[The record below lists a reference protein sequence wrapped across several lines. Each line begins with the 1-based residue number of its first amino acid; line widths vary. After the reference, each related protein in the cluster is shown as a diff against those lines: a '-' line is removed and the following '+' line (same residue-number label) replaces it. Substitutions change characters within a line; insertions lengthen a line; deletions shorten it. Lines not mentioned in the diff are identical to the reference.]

1 LAYAQLVSLPRFGCP
16 AIDFQTGPKGWSQF
30 VSSSVSDTS
39 AENTEGQA
47 DRLLAEAKGGGEEQL
62 GKLLTLYRN
71 YLTILATTQLD
82 ARLRRR
88 ISPSDL
94 VQEAMLGAYRDFG
107 KFRGNTERELLAWLR
122 QILINCLHH
131 AYEAHIQ
138 AGRRDIR
145 REISLD
151 DMNRAMDRSVIRLA
165 HVLADRGP
173 SPSAPA
179 RERERSVALADQLA
193 RLKSDDRDVIV
204 LRNLQGLSFE
214 EVAERM
220 GRKPGAVRM
229 LWLRAIERF
238 RQVYQVDVFGTEE

>member
-1 LAYAQLVSLPRFGCP
+1 MAGSKSACFSNGANVVNSGVTE
-16 AIDFQTGPKGWSQF
+16 TGAESQEGW
-30 VSSSVSDTS
+30 T
-39 AENTEGQA
+39 

-94 VQEAMLGAYRDFG
+94 VQEAMLGAYRDFT
-107 KFRGNTERELLAWLR
+107 KFRGNSERELLAWLR

-145 REISLD
+145 RDVTLD
-151 DMNRAMDRSVIRLA
+151 DMNRALDRSVVRLA
-165 HVLADRGP
+165 HVLADQGP
-173 SPSAPA
+173 SPSGPA
-179 RERERSVALADQLA
+179 RERERAVAIADQLA
-193 RLKSDDRDVIV
+193 KLRPDDRDVIV

-214 EVAERM
+214 EIAARMER
-220 GRKPGAVRM
+220 KA
-229 LWLRAIERF
+229 
-238 RQVYQVDVFGTEE
+238 

>member
-1 LAYAQLVSLPRFGCP
+1 MSG
-16 AIDFQTGPKGWSQF
+16 
-30 VSSSVSDTS
+30 SSTTKSGAGDAGVE
-39 AENTEGQA
+39 A
-47 DRLLAEAKGGGEEQL
+47 LLHRARHGDEHEL
-62 GKLLTLYRN
+62 GRLLTLYRN

-88 ISPSDL
+88 VSPSDL

-107 KFRGNTERELLAWLR
+107 KFRGGSERELLAWLR

-145 REISLD
+145 REVSLD
-151 DMNRAMDRSVIRLA
+151 DMKRALDRSVVRLA
-165 HVLADRGP
+165 HVLADQGP
-173 SPSAPA
+173 SPSEPA
-179 RERERSVALADQLA
+179 RDRERAVAIADQLA
-193 RLKSDDRDVIV
+193 KLRPDDRDVIV

-238 RQVYQVDVFGTEE
+238 RQVYEAPE

>member
-1 LAYAQLVSLPRFGCP
+1 MAVLPRIKGRTQGLSSG
-16 AIDFQTGPKGWSQF
+16 DSMTG
-30 VSSSVSDTS
+30 SSSTANCGDEAARSLLLGARTGD
-39 AENTEGQA
+39 EQQLG
-47 DRLLAEAKGGGEEQL
+47 RLLQL
-62 GKLLTLYRN
+62 YLN

-107 KFRGNTERELLAWLR
+107 KFRGNSERELLAWLR

-145 REISLD
+145 REVSLD
-151 DMNRAMDRSVIRLA
+151 DMKGAMDRSVLRLA
-165 HVLADRGP
+165 HVLADTGP

-179 RERERSVALADQLA
+179 
-193 RLKSDDRDVIV
+193 
-204 LRNLQGLSFE
+204 
-214 EVAERM
+214 
-220 GRKPGAVRM
+220 
-229 LWLRAIERF
+229 
-238 RQVYQVDVFGTEE
+238 

>member
-1 LAYAQLVSLPRFGCP
+1 MAVLPRIKGRTQGLSSG
-16 AIDFQTGPKGWSQF
+16 DSMTG
-30 VSSSVSDTS
+30 SSSTANCGDEAARSLLLGARGGD
-39 AENTEGQA
+39 EQQLG
-47 DRLLAEAKGGGEEQL
+47 RLLH
-62 GKLLTLYRN
+62 LYRN

-107 KFRGNTERELLAWLR
+107 KFRGSTERELLAWLR

-138 AGRRDIR
+138 ASRRDVR

-151 DMNRAMDRSVIRLA
+151 DMNRALDRSVIQLA

-179 RERERSVALADQLA
+179 RERERSVAIADQLA
-193 RLKSDDRDVIV
+193 KLKSDDRDVIV

-238 RQVYQVDVFGTEE
+238 RQVYEEDVFGAEE